1 MRARSP
7 AGPSGRR
14 SAARPARPPVARTA
28 ARAPR
33 AAGAAVAAASALAL
47 AAALVA
53 VEPAAAE
60 GTVADPIDIVEAR
73 PSAERAPAEVVD
85 IVLAALQGNGTT
97 EDDAGIATVFAFA
110 SPGNRAATGPFERFR
125 AMIKRGYSD
134 MLGFAESR
142 TDELR
147 LEDDAAF
154 QVVWLRQGDGR
165 ETGYVFQLGRQSG
178 GEYDGMWMTDAVY
191 PIGEGPRSGTSI

>member
-1 MRARSP
+1 MRARLDT
-7 AGPSGRR
+7 RL
-14 SAARPARPPVARTA
+14 RP
-28 ARAPR
+28 
-33 AAGAAVAAASALAL
+33 LAL
-47 AAALVA
+47 AAVLGAASIGASPAALA
-53 VEPAAAE
+53 AAAE
-60 GTVADPIDIVEAR
+60 GIDVIEAR
-73 PSAERAPAEVVD
+73 PAADRPPQEVVE
-85 IVLAALQGNGTT
+85 IVVAALRDNPATD
-97 EDDAGIATVFAFA
+97 DDAGIATVFAFA

-147 LEDDAAF
+147 LEDDTAF
-154 QVVWLRQGDGR
+154 QVVWLRQDDGR
-165 ETGYVFQLGRQSG
+165 ETGYVFQLGLQEG

>member
-1 MRARSP
+1 MRAP
-7 AGPSGRR
+7 AR
-14 SAARPARPPVARTA
+14 SALPAFALVA
-28 ARAPR
+28 
-33 AAGAAVAAASALAL
+33 AL
-47 AAALVA
+47 AAAA
-53 VEPAAAE
+53 PQARADAAA
-60 GTVADPIDIVEAR
+60 GPNALQAR
-73 PSAERAPAEVVD
+73 PSTEHAPEEVVA
-85 IVLAALQGNGTT
+85 IVVNALQDNPGT

-110 SPGNRAATGPFERFR
+110 SPGNRRVTGPFERFR

-142 TDELR
+142 FDELR
-147 LEDDAAF
+147 LEDDVAF
-154 QVVWLRQGDGR
+154 QIVWLTQPDGR